1 MASWNEGYVVDA
13 PYTTEFFA
21 EISPGWIATTATLL
35 GYRAPDLSRPFRWAE
50 LGCGN
55 GLSPSIFA
63 ATNPLGEFH
72 GFDFN
77 PDHVASARHLADKA
91 NLSNVHFHEMSFG
104 EVAEAEDGRFPK
116 FDFIV
121 AHGIWSWVAP
131 AVRGHMVS
139 IMRRHLAPGGFV
151 YLSYNCLAGW
161 AALMPLQRFLLEW
174 ARANPGGSVERAR
187 DAIAF
192 ARELSK
198 TDAAFF
204 AANPTIAARLE
215 RTQGLD
221 PRYLSH
227 EYLNGHWSP
236 ATFSEVADTLD
247 EAKLGF
253 VGSATLIENIDAI
266 SQPPGA
272 LKMLQGVSNPRLR
285 ETLRDL
291 SAARSFRRDLYRR
304 GVERLPAGEHRDAL
318 DAIVLVGTGRA
329 VEGEIKVP
337 TGTGQFGLHPD
348 LLAQIRGRLEQGPM
362 PFEELRRLPALAVQP
377 LPEALQALAFLM
389 SAGLAHP
396 VPSAT
401 PSAAAIAASKA
412 LNAAIGGQNA
422 RGWAMSTLAAPAI
435 GTGLRVDVP
444 ETMTLAERLA
454 GQDGAEA
461 IAERLVFHL
470 ARSGRSVVKSG
481 APITD
486 PDAARAEMVATVSRM
501 LAERGDVWRRLGML
515 P

>member
-21 EISPGWIATTATLL
+21 EIAPGWITATATLL

-55 GLSPSIFA
+55 GLSPNILA
-63 ATNPLGEFH
+63 AANPQGEFH

-77 PDHVASARHLADKA
+77 PDHIANARHLAGMA
-91 NLSNVHFHEMSFG
+91 GLTNAHFHEMSFG
-104 EVAEAEDGRFPK
+104 EVAEAADGRFPK

-131 AVRGHMVS
+131 AVRAQIVT

-161 AALMPLQRFLLEW
+161 AALLPLQRFLLEW

-192 ARELSK
+192 ARDLSK
-198 TDAAFF
+198 SDAAFF
-204 AANPTIAARLE
+204 TANPNIAARLD

-236 ATFSEVADTLD
+236 AMFSEVAEALD
-247 EAKLGF
+247 DAKLGF
-253 VGSATLIENIDAI
+253 MGSATLVENIDAI

-272 LKMLQGVSNPRLR
+272 LKIMQSVANPRLR

-291 SAARSFRRDLYRR
+291 ATARSFRRDLFRR
-304 GVERLPAGEHRDAL
+304 GVERMPVGEHRDAL
-318 DAIVLVGTGRA
+318 DALVLVATGRRIDNDVKIA
-329 VEGEIKVP
+329 
-337 TGTGQFGLHPD
+337 TGTGQFGLHAD
-348 LLAQIRGRLEQGPM
+348 LMEQIRARLEQGPM
-362 PFEELRRLPALAVQP
+362 RFEDLRRLPALAAQP
-377 LPEALQALAFLM
+377 LPEALQAVAFLM

-396 VPSAT
+396 APAAA
-401 PSAAAIAASKA
+401 PAPAAIASCRA
-412 LNAAIGGQNA
+412 LNAAIGAQNA
-422 RGWAMSTLAAPAI
+422 RGWTMSTLAAPAL
-435 GTGLRVDVP
+435 GSGVRVDLP
-444 ETMTLAERLA
+444 ETMTLAEQLA
-454 GQDGAEA
+454 GNDNTEV
-461 IAERLVFHL
+461 IAERLLGHL
-470 ARSGRSVVKSG
+470 ARSGRSVVKAG
-481 APITD
+481 VAVTD
-486 PDAARAEMVATVSRM
+486 EAAARAEMIATVSR
-501 LAERGDVWRRLGML
+501 LLSERSAVWRNLGMCG
-515 P
+515 